1 MNPKL
6 FRKLREWRDATAK
19 KEGVELFRVLPNKAI
34 EEIAVSEPTNK
45 EELINIKGIK
55 EKKFQ
60 KYGRKILG
68 IVNGENEDNRDKTSL
83 FLSRCNLSEEDCS
96 ELRAFSSQSSAERLR
111 RGRSFINDNSNLV
124 NQKEKIY
131 SVSEFL
137 DYLNDKLAGEEV
149 RLKGEVTSVDERERV
164 VYFNLKDKEDESVIN
179 CLIFRYQYEI
189 SGVKLEIGNEIIING
204 YAEIY
209 KPMGKLS
216 LKASIIEVTGKGM
229 LKKAYEELKRKLE
242 KERLFSPEIK
252 KLIPDL
258 PQTIGLI
265 TSNQGAAI
273 GDFTTN
279 LGNYG
284 FKIKFINSSVEGKQ
298 AVFDLIRAVRQFKKM
313 KDLDTIVIIRG
324 GGSLESLQAFNNEA
338 LVREIA
344 SLETPVVCGV
354 GHEKDVSLVALA
366 SDVAV
371 STPTAAARA
380 VRESWD
386 NAAEKLIHNQRM
398 IINSFEKCISD
409 SKYKIENVSFDIS
422 KKLDEIFYRFTK
434 AKNNLL
440 NNFEKVHY
448 AIGDEKRK
456 IVFLNNQII
465 SEYRKAI
472 LAARNKVGVFENT
485 IKTNDPKRQ
494 LKLGYSIVSLEGK
507 IVRSV
512 QQIKKGDCIDV
523 KISDGEIG
531 AEVKNIM

>member
-1 MNPKL
+1 MNLRL
-6 FRKLREWRDATAK
+6 FRKLKEWRDATAQ

-34 EEIAVSEPTNK
+34 EEIAASEPINK
-45 EELINIKGIK
+45 EELVSIKGIK

-60 KYGRKILG
+60 KYGRRILEM
-68 IVNGENEDNRDKTSL
+68 VKENGESESNASNNIGLPRRSL
-83 FLSRCNLSEEDCS
+83 FEDKQRTSR
-96 ELRAFSSQSSAERLR
+96 
-111 RGRSFINDNSNLV
+111 NDSLV
-124 NQKEKIY
+124 KEKIY

-149 RLKGEVTSVDERERV
+149 RLKGEVTSVNERERV

-189 SGVKLEIGNEIIING
+189 SGVKLEIGNEIIVNG

-209 KPMGKLS
+209 KPTGKLS
-216 LKASIIEVTGKGM
+216 LKASVIEVAGKGM

-242 KERLFSPEIK
+242 KEGLFSPKIK
-252 KLIPDL
+252 NPVPDL

-298 AVFDLIRAVRQFKKM
+298 AVFDLIKAVKRFKQM
-313 KDLDTIVIIRG
+313 KDLDVVVIIRG
-324 GGSLESLQAFNNEA
+324 GGSLESLQAFNNEV

-344 SLETPVVCGV
+344 SLETPVICGV

-398 IINSFEKCISD
+398 IINSFERCISGL
-409 SKYKIENVSFDIS
+409 KYKIENVSFSIS

-440 NNFEKVHY
+440 KNFEKVHY
-448 AIGDEKRK
+448 AISDEKRK
-456 IVFLNNQII
+456 IVFLSNQII
-465 SEYRKAI
+465 LEYEKAI

-485 IKTNDPKRQ
+485 IKTNDPERQ

-512 QQIKKGDCIDV
+512 KQVKRGDCVDV
-523 KISDGEIG
+523 KMSDGEMESRVEKI
-531 AEVKNIM
+531 N

>member
-1 MNPKL
+1 MNPQL
-6 FRKLREWRDATAK
+6 FRKLREWRDATAQ

-34 EEIAVSEPTNK
+34 EEIAASEPINK
-45 EELINIKGIK
+45 KELVSIKGIK

-60 KYGRKILG
+60 KYGRRILE
-68 IVNGENEDNRDKTSL
+68 IVKGENGDNRSVTSFFPL
-83 FLSRCNLSEEDCS
+83 RRSLSAEDCDEKVYVS
-96 ELRAFSSQSSAERLR
+96 LQSSAERPQ
-111 RGRSFINDNSNLV
+111 RGGNDNSNLV

-149 RLKGEVTSVDERERV
+149 RLKGEVTSVDEREKV
-164 VYFNLKDKEDESVIN
+164 VYFNLKDKEDGSVIN

-189 SGVKLEIGNEIIING
+189 SGVKLEVGNEIIVNG

-216 LKASIIEVTGKGM
+216 LKASIIEVAGKGM

-298 AVFDLIRAVRQFKKM
+298 AVFDLIKAVKQFKQR
-313 KDLDTIVIIRG
+313 KDLDVVVIIRG

-386 NAAEKLIHNQRM
+386 NAAERLIHNQRM
-398 IINSFEKCISD
+398 IINSFEKCISGL
-409 SKYKIENVSFDIS
+409 KYKIENASFDIS
-422 KKLDEIFYRFTK
+422 RKLDEIFYRFTK

-440 NNFEKVHY
+440 KNFEKVHY

-456 IVFLNNQII
+456 IVFLSNQII
-465 SEYRKAI
+465 SEYEKAI

-485 IKTNDPKRQ
+485 IKTNDPERQ

-512 QQIKKGDCIDV
+512 KQIKKGNCIDV
-523 KISDGEIG
+523 KMSDGEMR
-531 AEVKNIM
+531 AEVKSVT

>member
-19 KEGVELFRVLPNKAI
+19 KEEVELFRVLPNKAI
-34 EEIAVSEPTNK
+34 EEIATSEPINK

-68 IVNGENEDNRDKTSL
+68 IVNGEDKMHISSCREQASL
-83 FLSRCNLSEEDCS
+83 FST
-96 ELRAFSSQSSAERLR
+96 R
-111 RGRSFINDNSNLV
+111 RN
-124 NQKEKIY
+124 KEKVY

-137 DYLNDKLAGEEV
+137 DYLNDKLAGKEI

-164 VYFNLKDKEDESVIN
+164 VYFNLKDKEDGSVIN

-189 SGVKLEIGNEIIING
+189 SGVELEIGNEVIVNG

-216 LKASIIEVTGKGM
+216 LKASVIEVAGEGA

-242 KERLFSPEIK
+242 KEGLFSPGIK
-252 KLIPDL
+252 KPLPDL

-273 GDFTTN
+273 GDFTMN

-298 AVFDLIRAVRQFKKM
+298 AVFDLIKAVKQFKKM
-313 KDLDTIVIIRG
+313 KELDIIVIIRG

-366 SDVAV
+366 ADLAV

-380 VRESWD
+380 VRELWD
-386 NAAEKLIHNQRM
+386 NAVEKLAYNQRI
-398 IINSFEKCISD
+398 IINSFEKYISG
-409 SKYKIENVSFDIS
+409 SKYQIEKISFNIS
-422 KKLDEIFYRFTK
+422 GKLSEIFYRFTR

-440 NNFEKVHY
+440 KNFEKVCY
-448 AIGDEKRK
+448 AMDNEKRK

-465 SEYRKAI
+465 SEYKKAVSATRSKMDI
-472 LAARNKVGVFENT
+472 FENI
-485 IKTNDPKRQ
+485 IKANNPERQ
-494 LKLGYSIVSLEGK
+494 LKLGYSIVSLKGK
-507 IVRSV
+507 IVRS
-512 QQIKKGDCIDV
+512 IKQVEKGDCVSV
-523 KISDGEIG
+523 KISDGEIES
-531 AEVKNIM
+531 EVKNII

>member
-19 KEGVELFRVLPNKAI
+19 KEGVEFFRVLPNKAI
-34 EEIAVSEPTNK
+34 EEIATSEPANK

-68 IVNGENEDNRDKTSL
+68 IVNGGREQAYLFPTRKNGDENESNV
-83 FLSRCNLSEEDCS
+83 
-96 ELRAFSSQSSAERLR
+96 
-111 RGRSFINDNSNLV
+111 NSNSGLPQSLRLPR
-124 NQKEKIY
+124 NDSPKIY

-137 DYLNDKLAGEEV
+137 DYLNDKLVGEEIK
-149 RLKGEVTSVDERERV
+149 LKGEVTSVDERERV
-164 VYFNLKDKEDESVIN
+164 VYFNLKDKEDGSVLN
-179 CLIFRYQYEI
+179 CLIFRYQYEV
-189 SGVKLEIGNEIIING
+189 SGVKLEIGNEIIVSG

-216 LKASIIEVTGKGM
+216 LKASVIEVAGEGA
-229 LKKAYEELKRKLE
+229 LKKVYEELKRKLE
-242 KERLFSPEIK
+242 KEGLFSPEIK
-252 KLIPDL
+252 KPVPDL

-273 GDFTTN
+273 GDFTMN

-298 AVFDLIRAVRQFKKM
+298 AVFDLIKAVKRFKKM
-313 KDLDTIVIIRG
+313 KGVDIIVIIRG

-338 LVREIA
+338 LVREIS
-344 SLETPVVCGV
+344 SLEIPVICGV

-366 SDVAV
+366 ADLAV

-386 NAAEKLIHNQRM
+386 NAAEKLIHSQK
-398 IINSFEKCISD
+398 ILINSFEKYISG
-409 SKYKIENVSFDIS
+409 SKYQIEKISFNIS
-422 KKLDEIFYRFTK
+422 GKLSEIFYRFTK

-440 NNFEKVHY
+440 KNFEKIRY
-448 AIGDEKRK
+448 TIDNEKRK
-456 IVFLNNQII
+456 VVFLNNQII
-465 SEYRKAI
+465 SDYKKTAS
-472 LAARNKVGVFENT
+472 AARNRISVLENI
-485 IKTNDPKRQ
+485 IKANNPEKQ
-494 LKLGYSIVSLEGK
+494 LKLGYSIVSLKGK

-512 QQIKKGDCIDV
+512 KQIERGDCVEV
-523 KISDGEIG
+523 KMFDGEVE
-531 AEVKNIM
+531 AEVRDVNCHCEEIRRATKQSRI

>member
-6 FRKLREWRDATAK
+6 FRKLKEWRDATAQ

-34 EEIAVSEPTNK
+34 EEIAVAEPTNK
-45 EELINIKGIK
+45 EELVNIKGIK

-60 KYGRKILG
+60 KYGRKILR
-68 IVNGENEDNRDKTSL
+68 IVNGENENDSNVSNNTGLPRRSLLDDK
-83 FLSRCNLSEEDCS
+83 
-96 ELRAFSSQSSAERLR
+96 R
-111 RGRSFINDNSNLV
+111 RTPRNDSFT
-124 NQKEKIY
+124 KEKIY

-137 DYLNDKLAGEEV
+137 DYLNDKLAGEEI
-149 RLKGEVTSVDERERV
+149 RLKGEVTSVDEREKV
-164 VYFNLKDKEDESVIN
+164 VYFNLKDKEDGSVIN

-189 SGVKLEIGNEIIING
+189 SGVKLEIGNEVIVSG

-216 LKASIIEVTGKGM
+216 LKASVIEVAGEGA
-229 LKKAYEELKRKLE
+229 LKKAYEELKKKLE
-242 KERLFSPEIK
+242 REGLFSPEIK
-252 KLIPDL
+252 KPIPDL

-298 AVFDLIRAVRQFKKM
+298 AVFDLIKAVRQFKKM
-313 KDLDTIVIIRG
+313 KNLDAVVIIRG

-344 SLETPVVCGV
+344 SLETPVICGV
-354 GHEKDVSLVALA
+354 GHEKDISLVSLV
-366 SDVAV
+366 SDIAV

-380 VRESWD
+380 IRESWD
-386 NAAEKLIHNQRM
+386 NAIKKLAYNQRIM
-398 IINSFEKCISD
+398 INSFEKCISG
-409 SKYKIENVSFDIS
+409 SKYEIEKISFSIS
-422 KKLDEIFYRFTK
+422 SKLSEIFYRFTK

-440 NNFEKVHY
+440 KNFEKICY
-448 AIGDEKRK
+448 AMNNEKRK

-465 SEYRKAI
+465 SEYKKAV
-472 LAARNKVGVFENT
+472 LAARNKIGVFENI
-485 IKTNDPKRQ
+485 IKTNNPERQ
-494 LKLGYSIVSLEGK
+494 LKLGYSIVSLEEK

-512 QQIKKGDCIDV
+512 KQVKKGDCIDI
-523 KISDGEIG
+523 KMSDGKMESRVEKI
-531 AEVKNIM
+531 N

>member
-6 FRKLREWRDATAK
+6 FRKLKEWRDAAAK

-34 EEIAVSEPTNK
+34 EEIAISEPVNK

-60 KYGRKILG
+60 KYGRKILEM
-68 IVNGENEDNRDKTSL
+68 VNGEDEIIK
-83 FLSRCNLSEEDCS
+83 
-96 ELRAFSSQSSAERLR
+96 SQLPLAPPYLR
-111 RGRSFINDNSNLV
+111 RGIGSTSSLGK
-124 NQKEKIY
+124 QKEKIY

-137 DYLNDKLAGEEV
+137 DYLNEKLIEEEV
-149 RLKGEVTSVDERERV
+149 KLKGEVTSVDERERV
-164 VYFNLKDKEDESVIN
+164 IYFNLKDEEDGSVIN

-189 SGVKLEIGNEIIING
+189 SGVKLEIGNEIIVSG

-216 LKASIIEVTGKGM
+216 LKVSVIEVAGEGA
-229 LKKAYEELKRKLE
+229 LKKAYEKLKRNLE
-242 KERLFSPEIK
+242 KEGLFSPETK
-252 KLIPDL
+252 KSIPNL

-273 GDFTTN
+273 GDFTMN

-298 AVFDLIRAVRQFKKM
+298 AVFDLIKAVKQFKKM
-313 KDLDTIVIIRG
+313 KNLDAVVIIRG

-344 SLETPVVCGV
+344 DLETPVICGV
-354 GHEKDVSLVALA
+354 GHEKDVSLVALV
-366 SDVAV
+366 SDIAV

-386 NAAEKLIHNQRM
+386 NAAEKLIHNQRI
-398 IINSFEKCISD
+398 IINSFEKYISG
-409 SKYKIENVSFDIS
+409 SKYEIEKISFSIS
-422 KKLDEIFYRFTK
+422 SKLSEIFYRFTK

-440 NNFEKVHY
+440 KNFEKVCS
-448 AIGDEKRK
+448 AMNNEKRK
-456 IVFLNNQII
+456 IAFLNNQII
-465 SEYRKAI
+465 LEYKKAV
-472 LAARNKVGVFENT
+472 LAVRNKISVFENI
-485 IKTNDPKRQ
+485 IKTNNPERQ
-494 LKLGYSIVSLEGK
+494 LKLGYSIVSLKSK

-512 QQIKKGDCIDV
+512 REIKKGDIIDI
-523 KISDGEIG
+523 KMSDGKIES
-531 AEVKNIM
+531 EVKNIM

>member
-6 FRKLREWRDATAK
+6 FRKLREWRDITAK

-34 EEIAVSEPTNK
+34 EEIATSEPINK
-45 EELINIKGIK
+45 EALINIKGIK

-68 IVNGENEDNRDKTSL
+68 IVNDRSGQAC
-83 FLSRCNLSEEDCS
+83 LS
-96 ELRAFSSQSSAERLR
+96 AT
-111 RGRSFINDNSNLV
+111 IN
-124 NQKEKIY
+124 KIY

-137 DYLNDKLAGEEV
+137 DYLNDKLGREEIK
-149 RLKGEVTSVDERERV
+149 LKGEVTSVEERERA
-164 VYFNLKDKEDESVIN
+164 VYFNLKDKEDGSVIS
-179 CLIFRYQYEI
+179 CLIWRYQYEV
-189 SGVKLEIGNEIIING
+189 SGVKLEIGNEIIVSG

-216 LKASIIEVTGKGM
+216 LKVSLIELAGEGA
-229 LKKAYEELKRKLE
+229 LKKAYEDLKRKLE
-242 KERLFSPEIK
+242 KEGLFAPEIK
-252 KLIPDL
+252 KPIPNL

-298 AVFDLIRAVRQFKKM
+298 AVFDLIKAVKQFKKM
-313 KDLDTIVIIRG
+313 KNLDVVVIIRG

-344 SLETPVVCGV
+344 NLEVPVICGV
-354 GHEKDVSLVALA
+354 GHEKDISLVALV
-366 SDVAV
+366 SDLAV

-386 NAAEKLIHNQRM
+386 NAAEKLVYNQRV
-398 IINSFEKCISD
+398 IINSFEKYISG
-409 SKYKIENVSFDIS
+409 SKYQIEKILFNIS
-422 KKLDEIFYRFTK
+422 GKLSGIFYRFTK

-440 NNFEKVHY
+440 QNFEKVYY
-448 AIGDEKRK
+448 AINNEKRK
-456 IVFLNNQII
+456 IVLLNNQIL
-465 SEYRKAI
+465 SEYKKTAS
-472 LAARNKVGVFENT
+472 ATRNKISVFENV
-485 IKTNDPKRQ
+485 IKANNPERQ
-494 LKLGYSIVSLEGK
+494 LKLGYSIVLLKGKVVKSVKQVEKGDLINIKMSDGK
-507 IVRSV
+507 IESA
-512 QQIKKGDCIDV
+512 IKRTICFTNKLN
-523 KISDGEIG
+523 KP
-531 AEVKNIM
+531 